1 MPHATVPAARRRL
14 LVLHGLGRTP
24 RSMRPVARQGAL
36 LGYDVFN
43 AGYASRRCCIHEHA
57 AELAR
62 TVDRRFGADGEPL
75 YVVTHS
81 MGGLVLRACVAAGL
95 LDPERIGRVVMLA
108 PPNAGSEVADVLSRS
123 AVFRRVIGPAGP
135 ELVTGPAGV
144 PARLPPVPFE
154 LGVVAGARSWN
165 PLFSSWIG
173 GQNDGKVSVARAGV
187 AGMRELLVVPHA
199 HTFIMRVPS
208 VLAEVFHFLEH
219 GRFAR
224 VPLTAIMVQVAELPP
239 AVEALA

>member
-1 MPHATVPAARRRL
+1 
-14 LVLHGLGRTP
+14 
-24 RSMRPVARQGAL
+24 MRPVARQGAL

-43 AGYASRRCCIHEHA
+43 AGYASRRRSIHEHA
-57 AELAR
+57 AELAHI
-62 TVDRRFGADGEPL
+62 VERRFGSAGEPMH
-75 YVVTHS
+75 VVTHS

-95 LDPERIGRVVMLA
+95 LAPERIGRVVMLA
-108 PPNAGSEVADVLSRS
+108 PPNAGSEVADVLARS
-123 AVFRRVIGPAGP
+123 GIFRRVLGPAAP

-165 PLFSSWIG
+165 PLFSSWLG
-173 GQNDGKVSVARAGV
+173 GPNDGKVSVARAEV

-224 VPLTAIMVQVAELPP
+224 ARYDRGVPASRPWPDEGMRSMEASPL
-239 AVEALA
+239 AVRARSD